1 MWTRVKALILKEFLA
16 IWKDPKSRTLIFVPP
31 LIQLLIF
38 ANCITMEMRNI
49 NLVALDNSQ
58 TYESRALMS
67 RFEHSKWFKKV
78 TYVKNEKV
86 LRYYIQT
93 QRAQMGVM
101 IDNHFANQIKAKKQ
115 AIVQVVTD
123 GRQTN
128 SAAISGS
135 YAAQIINQYSEE
147 ISPKDGA
154 AINVIIRNWF
164 NPNLEYQWFLLVS
177 LITILALVVTLILTA
192 LSIARERELGTF
204 DQLIVSPLS
213 SVEIL
218 IGKTIPPLFISICLT
233 CAMTAIVITFFKIPF
248 VGSFILFLF
257 STFISL
263 LAIVGI
269 GLFISALC
277 NTQQQAILGAFI
289 FQMPAVLLSGFTSP
303 VEDMPLILQYID
315 FLNPIRFFMVTWVFM
330 MSF

>member
-1 MWTRVKALILKEFLA
+1 VR
-16 IWKDPKSRTLIFVPP
+16 
-31 LIQLLIF
+31 
-38 ANCITMEMRNI
+38 
-49 NLVALDNSQ
+49 
-58 TYESRALMS
+58 
-67 RFEHSKWFKKV
+67 RFS
-78 TYVKNEKV
+78 
-86 LRYYIQT
+86 
-93 QRAQMGVM
+93 
-101 IDNHFANQIKAKKQ
+101 
-115 AIVQVVTD
+115 
-123 GRQTN
+123 
-128 SAAISGS
+128 
-135 YAAQIINQYSEE
+135 
-147 ISPKDGA
+147 KDGA

-257 STFISL
+257 ATFISL

-277 NTQQQAILGAFI
+277 NTQEQAFLGAFI

-315 FLNPIRFFMVTWVFM
+315 FLNPIRFFMVISKGIFLKDMGFYDVLLNIVPLCIIATITLSVATFT
-330 MSF
+330 FKRKLD